1 MQKPNKFHNHF
12 YGFNGVIEINGIVE
26 PLMRTGPPRR
36 SNLNIAGLKSNYGG
50 KVKRRK
56 LNGIM
61 S

>member
-1 MQKPNKFHNHF
+1 MQKPNKHYDDFFGHT
-12 YGFNGVIEINGIVE
+12 I
-26 PLMRTGPPRR
+26 PRR